1 MARRALVEKNLATL
15 RTKLQTAKMKYLTE
29 GEISGEDYHDVKA
42 ELEFRI
48 AQCEQEL
55 KTCSISCS
63 NFSEYASTTLQIASS
78 LGSEWEKMNFKVCQ
92 ERGGH
97 KKQGQRRSV
106 VLFGSGRR
114 TRTTDLRV
122 MSPTSYQL
130 LYPAML
136 DCKSNNN
143 FYNGKIFCAF
153 HHFST
158 SSRLHPLSPTG
169 IKKPSA
175 PGWPYQ
181 ICCLPGADG
190 FCLSLYSAYLIST
203 SASILARICGRAISP
218 SSSATASA
226 PSRRPASPNLTDA
239 VSAPNSASSSSM
251 ALRGLG

>member
-1 MARRALVEKNLATL
+1 MSGDTGFGVSGGGSVGQGKSRSSNR
-15 RTKLQTAKMKYLTE
+15 KYEPVFRSNRPCSAFCE
-29 GEISGEDYHDVKA
+29 GY
-42 ELEFRI
+42 
-48 AQCEQEL
+48 
-55 KTCSISCS
+55 
-63 NFSEYASTTLQIASS
+63 
-78 LGSEWEKMNFKVCQ
+78 
-92 ERGGH
+92 GH
-97 KKQGQRRSV
+97 KKQGQRRDV

-239 VSAPNSASSSSM
+239 VSAPNIASSSSM